1 MEAQRSRGVRWE
13 WISEAWQMFTRQ
25 WSTWVLMMLVLYLI
39 VFAVYVPFMFIVG
52 ALTPTPTVD
61 GDVVVAPVFPT
72 GMVLVLPLLY
82 LALFAAIA
90 WLSGGIYQAGFKQLR
105 GEPISVGDLF
115 SGGPYFARMLGA
127 IVIIA
132 VLAGI
137 GALLCLVP
145 GLIVYGLT
153 LLTFPIIVASGKGTI
168 DAIKTSI
175 EVTKQDWLM
184 FTLFAIVLYAIASLG
199 VLACGVGIL
208 ATMPIL
214 FLSQVLAYRDCVGV
228 AGARG
233 YDQYMPPPPPDYRPS
248 AASYIRAAP
257 PTPPITEPPPEPTT
271 SICPRCGATLTRAA
285 NFCNQCGQ
293 MLRPS

>member
-1 MEAQRSRGVRWE
+1 MQAPYAPGVRWE

-39 VFAVYVPFMFIVG
+39 VFAVYVPFMLIIG
-52 ALTPTPTVD
+52 ALTPAPTVD
-61 GDVVVAPVFPT
+61 GDGVVAPVFPAA
-72 GMVLVLPLLY
+72 MVLVMPLLY
-82 LALFAAIA
+82 LALFAVIA
-90 WLSGGIYQAGFKQLR
+90 WLSGGVYQAGFKQLR

-115 SGGPYFARMLGA
+115 TGGPYFARMLGA
-127 IVIIA
+127 FVLIA
-132 VLAGI
+132 ILSSI
-137 GALLCLVP
+137 GALLCIVP

-153 LLTFPIIVASGKGTI
+153 LLTFPMIVAGGQGTI
-168 DAIKTSI
+168 DALKSSVA
-175 EVTKQDWLM
+175 VTKHDWLM
-184 FTLFAIVLYAIASLG
+184 FTLFAIVLYVVSGLG

-208 ATMPIL
+208 ATLPLL

-233 YDQYMPPPPPDYRPS
+233 YDRFMPPPPPDYRPS
-248 AASYIRAAP
+248 AASYIPDAP
-257 PTPPITEPPPEPTT
+257 GFIEPPPEPTT

-293 MLRPS
+293 TLRQP